1 MQSNLPEVF
10 TGELSSSTLGVV
22 AVLLVSPVTAV
33 VLVVALPGAEDAAA
47 VAATELGGFAETQ
60 IVFFEALVKLKPDK
74 QLASRIVLV
83 RSLLA

>member
-1 MQSNLPEVF
+1 MRLISKALIQSNLPEVF

-47 VAATELGGFAETQ
+47 VAATELGRFAETQ
-60 IVFFEALVKLKPDK
+60 IVFFEALVKRKPEK
-74 QLASRIVLV
+74 
-83 RSLLA
+83 